1 MARVN
6 RIDSVGNIVF
16 EYELPWTNNKS
27 SVINWLE
34 QVASDNRISVREI
47 MLDNLAD
54 RSDENQQSVV
64 LAKIVGEYNLYRECN
79 ERGIDIVSIV
89 AKYKGAPIII
99 GSDFRTNKLFI
110 TVRKS
115 KQVDY
120 EEVEKIF
127 GLA

>member
-64 LAKIVGEYNLYRECN
+64 LAKIVGKYNLYRECN

>member
-127 GLA
+127 GLV

>member
-27 SVINWLE
+27 SVIDWLE

-64 LAKIVGEYNLYRECN
+64 LAKIVGKYNLYRECN

-127 GLA
+127 GLV

>member
-64 LAKIVGEYNLYRECN
+64 LAKIVGKYNLYRECN

-120 EEVEKIF
+120 EEIEKIF
-127 GLA
+127 GLV

>member
-16 EYELPWTNNKS
+16 EYELPWANNKS
-27 SVINWLE
+27 SVINWLV

-64 LAKIVGEYNLYRECN
+64 LAKVVGKYNLYRECN

-89 AKYKGAPIII
+89 AKYKESPIII

-120 EEVEKIF
+120 EEVEKIL
-127 GLA
+127 GLV

>member
-64 LAKIVGEYNLYRECN
+64 LAKIVGKYNLYRECN

-127 GLA
+127 GLV

>member
-64 LAKIVGEYNLYRECN
+64 LAKIVGKYNLYHECN

-127 GLA
+127 GLV

>member
-34 QVASDNRISVREI
+34 QVASDNRISAREI

-64 LAKIVGEYNLYRECN
+64 LAKIVGKYNLYRECN

-127 GLA
+127 GLV